1 MLKQIRH
8 IAGQSVTEYML
19 LIVFILTAFFVM
31 QKYIVRGFSGRW
43 KDIGDSLGQGR
54 LYDANKTIE
63 CAYDFQHYNMW
74 YSVDKFEENH
84 CGEVCYFDKEFVDDA
99 SKLAREEECR
109 DCICQSQQF
118 PECEKTKKLECVF

>member
-1 MLKQIRH
+1 
-8 IAGQSVTEYML
+8 
-19 LIVFILTAFFVM
+19 M